1 MHLEIF
7 VQDPDT
13 EDRRQR
19 VLDAIKRIEQFQRDN
34 QVKPFGLK
42 ILSAMAICKKFKDSE
57 EILNLGPS
65 AMIRWNGDRCLED
78 CESDGDIYCEYCRYM
93 LWKRMF
99 PNVPFGTCTPNGC
112 MHHCIQSSRVPKF
125 SGPGWHRRAK
135 GHVYSFTPTMTCIV
149 DSAGIITWHKDIKL
163 RKFS

>member
-19 VLDAIKRIEQFQRDN
+19 FLEAIKRIEQFQRDN

-65 AMIRWNGDRCLED
+65 AMIRWNGSRCHQD

-93 LWKRMF
+93 L
-99 PNVPFGTCTPNGC
+99 
-112 MHHCIQSSRVPKF
+112 
-125 SGPGWHRRAK
+125 
-135 GHVYSFTPTMTCIV
+135 
-149 DSAGIITWHKDIKL
+149 
-163 RKFS
+163 